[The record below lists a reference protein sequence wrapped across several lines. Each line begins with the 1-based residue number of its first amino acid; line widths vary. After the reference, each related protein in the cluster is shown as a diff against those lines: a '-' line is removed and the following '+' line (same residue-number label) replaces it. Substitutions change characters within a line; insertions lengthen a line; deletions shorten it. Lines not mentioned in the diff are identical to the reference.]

1 MSWFLVWIFV
11 SGSGQP
17 GSMEVIAS
25 MGDDKKMC
33 FMAAKIFQEETP
45 QANGDKPL
53 GRFACMEFHAARLR
67 PRE

>member
-11 SGSGQP
+11 TNGQP

-33 FMAAKIFQEETP
+33 FTAAKIFQEKTP
-45 QANGDKPL
+45 QANGDKAL
-53 GRFACMEFHAARLR
+53 GRFACMKFHAARLR
-67 PRE
+67 PSK